1 MVGFWLQVRWIP
13 AMPKRGSVVYKMIKI
28 GGNVAGLNVF
38 ASLAKNIDSILVGKL
53 CGSINLGFYS
63 RGLLFHHLIENQL
76 RNSISTVAFSGL
88 SALQKLKDDFKDYFL
103 RYLSIIAYITM
114 PLAACFYFF
123 AENIIR
129 YYLGADWM
137 AVVPYLEVLSINA
150 FFSSVIACPA
160 QVPLALGY
168 SQRYLQ
174 TGILKG
180 LVRVAGI
187 TIGVIVWGAIGAAY
201 GLLFSDFIIWW
212 PYLKLTLYGTNIK
225 IIDYAKTLLAPIA
238 ITILAGICTK
248 LVFSLSTSSTLP
260 IFLAI
265 IFSISF
271 YI

>member
-1 MVGFWLQVRWIP
+1 
-13 AMPKRGSVVYKMIKI
+13 MPKRGSVVYKMIKI

-150 FFSSVIACPA
+150 FFLLLL
-160 QVPLALGY
+160 LALHKFLWHWVTP
-168 SQRYLQ
+168 SATCKQ
-174 TGILKG
+174 
-180 LVRVAGI
+180 
-187 TIGVIVWGAIGAAY
+187 
-201 GLLFSDFIIWW
+201 
-212 PYLKLTLYGTNIK
+212 
-225 IIDYAKTLLAPIA
+225 
-238 ITILAGICTK
+238 
-248 LVFSLSTSSTLP
+248 VF
-260 IFLAI
+260 
-265 IFSISF
+265 
-271 YI
+271 